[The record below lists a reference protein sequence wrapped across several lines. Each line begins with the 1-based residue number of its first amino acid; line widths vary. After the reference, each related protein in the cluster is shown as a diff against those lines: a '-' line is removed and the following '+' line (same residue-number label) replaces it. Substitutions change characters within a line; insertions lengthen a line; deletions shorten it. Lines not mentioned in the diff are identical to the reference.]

1 MFRFCPPVILLV
13 AASFGGMFGGG
24 SPAIGE
30 EPRVDNSLIPIGED
44 FRVDNTVFAGDKKQ
58 PISRSVTIFHDGIVY
73 DCMRTPAETVVFDKT
88 TKRFVLL
95 NVASSTRAELTTR
108 EVTDF
113 VTRFES
119 RLKSIIA
126 KKPDELIEFMADPKF
141 QARYDESA
149 GKLTLSS
156 PLVTYSLILAAG
168 PNEAAA
174 AQYREFSDWYA
185 RLNILLTPGAL
196 PPFARLAV
204 NAAVAK
210 RKAIAAQVTLTIAS
224 PKSDRR
230 QTIRSTHRVVRPLTA
245 ADLQQVARIQKQMTD
260 FKPVDFEKYRKGEA
274 K

>member
-1 MFRFCPPVILLV
+1 MFRFSTTISLMAVSMGVVLG
-13 AASFGGMFGGG
+13 AG
-24 SPAIGE
+24 SPILGE

-44 FRVDNTVFAGDKKQ
+44 FRVDNTVFAGDKKE

-73 DCMRTPAETVVFDKT
+73 DCMKMPAETVVFDKT

-95 NVASSTRAELTTR
+95 NMASGTRAELTTR

-113 VTRFES
+113 ISRFES

-126 KKPDELIEFMADPKF
+126 KKPDALIQFMADPKF
-141 QARYDESA
+141 QERYDESA

-156 PLVTYSLILAAG
+156 PLVTYTVVLAAG

-174 AQYREFSDWYA
+174 GQYREFSDWYA

-204 NAAVAK
+204 NAVVAK
-210 RKAIAAQVTLTIAS
+210 RKAIAAQVTLTIVS
-224 PKSDRR
+224 PKSDHR

-245 ADLQQVARIQKQMTD
+245 ADLEQVARIQKQMTD
-260 FKPVDFEKYRKGEA
+260 FKPVDFEKYRKGEQ